1 MTHSRAMMKSSVV
14 FLQNCGLPAIL
25 DGPGPF
31 TVFVP
36 SNDAVDKL
44 RDGRLIYLF
53 TEVGAHST
61 VKHLSWLG
69 CTGLCW
75 NYFV

>member
-1 MTHSRAMMKSSVV
+1 ML

-36 SNDAVDKL
+36 SNDGVDKL

-53 TEVGAHST
+53 TEVRARSPLTHPELD
-61 VKHLSWLG
+61 VVQWAVLA
-69 CTGLCW
+69 
-75 NYFV
+75 